1 MIHRTFVCVF
11 LVATSF
17 GVARAESNSKL
28 VEQFSAAV
36 VDWAD
41 SIDPID
47 VVAEYNSEET
57 HDGSLQRKGYSRFRL
72 YLSAKEHV
80 LVWAHERSHGIE
92 FGVFSPHLDSSRQKT
107 FSDAVTAMGIPNP
120 EHWGLLF
127 CPDAMR
133 GTTLNE
139 LVSGNSDLTVQE
151 GQAIF
156 LRFHR
161 QARTSSNQRIK
172 IAESWHWDLQGDQH
186 FPTKL
191 TARRKIGDSPERV
204 LFEQSVAW
212 DEVRGHQRPRA
223 ISGVSKFLKPQRNS
237 GKLQRG
243 ELAYELGLH
252 WLESTESSLM
262 RLVESGFPTDLDA
275 RKFIDD
281 GLDLAGRK

>member
-1 MIHRTFVCVF
+1 MSHRVFAFVF
-11 LVATSF
+11 LASISF
-17 GVARAESNSKL
+17 GVARSESNSKS
-28 VEQFSAAV
+28 VEKFSAAV
-36 VDWAD
+36 VDW
-41 SIDPID
+41 SESVDPID
-47 VVAEYNSEET
+47 VVAEYSSEET
-57 HDGSLQRKGYSRFRL
+57 HDGALHRKGYSRFRL
-72 YLSAKEHV
+72 YLSAKEQV

-92 FGVFSPHLDSSRQKT
+92 FGVFSPHLDSSKQKS

-120 EHWGLLF
+120 EQWGLLY

-133 GTTLNE
+133 GTTLDE
-139 LVSGNSDLTVQE
+139 LVGGNSGLTVQE

-186 FPTKL
+186 YPAKL

-212 DEVRGHQRPRA
+212 DEVRGHQRPLA
-223 ISGVSKFLKPQRNS
+223 ISGVSKFLKPHRKS

-243 ELAYELGLH
+243 EFAYELGLH

-262 RLVESGFPTDLDA
+262 RFVESGFPTDLDA

-281 GLDLAGRK
+281 GLVLAGQK